1 MPNKTQV
8 IALEEHYLDPELATH
23 FKGLDAVPPHG
34 APNMPKV
41 PERLYD
47 LGALRLKEM
56 DEAGVDFQ
64 VLSHAAPSLQ
74 KVDAETGM
82 RLAQAVNDR
91 LHQTVQAHPDRFAA
105 FAALPTADPTGAAD
119 ALDSTL
125 TKLD

>member
-1 MPNKTQV
+1 MPTKHQI

-23 FKGLDAVPPHG
+23 FTGLDKVPPHG

-56 DEAGVDFQ
+56 DEAGIDFQ

-74 KVDAETGM
+74 KLEPDVAV
-82 RLAQAVNDR
+82 RLARGVNDR
-91 LHQTVQAHPDRFAA
+91 LKQTVDAHPQRFAA
-105 FAALPTADPTGAAD
+105 CAAIPTPDPKGAA
-119 ALDSTL
+119 
-125 TKLD
+125 